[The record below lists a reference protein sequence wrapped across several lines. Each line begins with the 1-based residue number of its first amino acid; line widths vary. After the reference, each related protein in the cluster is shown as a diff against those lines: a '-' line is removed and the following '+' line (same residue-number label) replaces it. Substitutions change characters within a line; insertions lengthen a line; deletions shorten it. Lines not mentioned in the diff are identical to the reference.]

1 MRYGEEESPVRPDQ
15 IIAPRRR
22 EDAGQSLWQTFNVI
36 QENLIRGGLDGRR
49 QTSDGRIRR
58 STTRPI
64 NGIDQNVGLNRA
76 LWTLAEGMQRL
87 KSA

>member
-1 MRYGEEESPVRPDQ
+1 V
-15 IIAPRRR
+15 
-22 EDAGQSLWQTFNVI
+22 WQTFNVI
-36 QENLIRGGLDGRR
+36 QENLIRGGLSGRR

-58 STTRPI
+58 SQTRAI

-87 KSA
+87 KTA

>member
-1 MRYGEEESPVRPDQ
+1 MHTLMSN
-15 IIAPRRR
+15 AK
-22 EDAGQSLWQTFNVI
+22 AI
-36 QENLIRGGLDGRR
+36 QENIVRGGLSGRR
-49 QTSDGRIRR
+49 RNAEGQLRR

-87 KSA
+87 KQG